1 MKIKGKFNIPT
12 ILIAPLDWGLG
23 HATRCI
29 PLINAF
35 LNIKC
40 NVVIACNDVQ
50 KQLLQQ
56 EFSSVHFVQLQ
67 GYNIT
72 YNKYPKLLT
81 LSILQQLPKIA
92 TAIKREHKWLNEI
105 IDELAVDIV
114 ISDNRYGLYSSKAHC
129 IFITHQLRIKAP
141 FGFVETILRKI
152 NYNYIKNYNACWI
165 PDFKGDNNIAGLL
178 SHPLVLPQIPVH
190 YIGPLSRLQT
200 TNSEAFKYDVCISLS
215 GPEPQRTALENIIL
229 RQVNEQQIQSTIV
242 LVRGLPKATQTLIV
256 PKNITVFNHLDGNDL
271 GCVFAKSKYI
281 ICRSGYT
288 TVMELLALQKRAIL
302 IPTPGQTEQEYLAK
316 KLQQQHWC
324 FSTTQKAFRFT
335 KAIKAAENFNYQL
348 PQVSPSSLQDFITA
362 FIENTIG

>member
-29 PLINAF
+29 PLISAF

-56 EFSSVHFVQLQ
+56 EFASVHFVQLQ

-92 TAIKREHKWLNEI
+92 TAIKCEHKWLNDI
-105 IDELAVDIV
+105 IDELAIDIV
-114 ISDNRYGLYSSKAHC
+114 ISDNRYGLYSNKAHC
-129 IFITHQLRIKAP
+129 IFITHQLHIKAP

-152 NYNYIKNYNACWI
+152 NYDYIKNYNACWI
-165 PDFKGDNNIAGLL
+165 PDFNGDDNIAGLL
-178 SHPLVLPQIPVH
+178 SHPPVLPQIPVH
-190 YIGPLSRLQT
+190 YIGPLSRLKKFY
-200 TNSEAFKYDVCISLS
+200 SEIFEYDFCISLS
-215 GPEPQRTALENIIL
+215 GPEPQRTTLENIIL
-229 RQVNEQQIQSTIV
+229 RQVNEQQIRSSIV
-242 LVRGLPKATQTLIV
+242 LVRGLPKATQKLV
-256 PKNITVFNHLDGNDL
+256 APKNIAVFNHLNGNDL
-271 GCVFAKSKYI
+271 SYVFDRSKYI

-288 TVMELLALQKRAIL
+288 TVMELLALQKKAIL

-316 KLQQQHWC
+316 KLLQQHWC
-324 FSTTQKAFRFT
+324 FSITQQAFHFT

-348 PQVSPSSLQDFITA
+348 SQASPSSLQDFITA
-362 FIENTIG
+362 FIENIID